1 MENEVFQ
8 FESNDF
14 KELSCEIPVEVHQLP
29 FGYSSGVLYLQFEK
43 KSLSH
48 LPSVNEKA
56 GSLLPVL
63 FLLFVIVFHS
73 RAFLFWYLLPVFE
86 ESGLNVSVM
95 FNLLSPEVPEI
106 WFFWLFLCFS
116 GTLIWSTILTIQTPP
131 GEVSQDFALESEIL
145 RNNICQVC
153 ISEKMLEKIQK
164 LGNNERK
171 RTMFPRFCRTC
182 SKIKPDRSHH
192 CSVCN
197 QCVLRMDH
205 HCPYVSNCIGMMNYK
220 YFINMIISGTASS
233 LLISATMWKS
243 VVEICESKNFELEF
257 QVLVGI
263 SYLSNLVLSIFLVVF
278 CGFHFYL
285 IAQGLTTI
293 EFREKMTVKFDES
306 PYDKGC
312 LQNFLNVFGRN
323 PLIWFVPISKDFLGN
338 GQGIQ
343 LTFEKNDG

>member
-1 MENEVFQ
+1 
-8 FESNDF
+8 
-14 KELSCEIPVEVHQLP
+14 
-29 FGYSSGVLYLQFEK
+29 
-43 KSLSH
+43 
-48 LPSVNEKA
+48 
-56 GSLLPVL
+56 
-63 FLLFVIVFHS
+63 
-73 RAFLFWYLLPVFE
+73 
-86 ESGLNVSVM
+86 
-95 FNLLSPEVPEI
+95 
-106 WFFWLFLCFS
+106 
-116 GTLIWSTILTIQTPP
+116 
-131 GEVSQDFALESEIL
+131 
-145 RNNICQVC
+145 
-153 ISEKMLEKIQK
+153 
-164 LGNNERK
+164 
-171 RTMFPRFCRTC
+171 
-182 SKIKPDRSHH
+182 
-192 CSVCN
+192 
-197 QCVLRMDH
+197 
-205 HCPYVSNCIGMMNYK
+205 
-220 YFINMIISGTASS
+220 MIISGTASS